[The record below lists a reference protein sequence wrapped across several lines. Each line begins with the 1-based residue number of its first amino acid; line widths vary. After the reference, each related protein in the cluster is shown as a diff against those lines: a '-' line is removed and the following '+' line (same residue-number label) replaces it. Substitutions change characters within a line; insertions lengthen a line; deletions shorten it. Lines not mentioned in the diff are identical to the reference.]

1 MSILDKLYNDKARI
15 ETEIKLIRKQIRNAS
30 RSEKRIEQKLI
41 NKKIEESHIE
51 NLLKLKD
58 EKQRR
63 SSRKNIK
70 QETLSTGEGES
81 DRRTTPNKRIQKS
94 KDNQRIQERGGED
107 RPESRKEKRPNTL
120 AEREVDPGEALPG
133 NGRNSRLRG
142 KQGSESVPA
151 SKTDR
156 RKDSY
161 YIARTN
167 RKSREK
173 DTYESSE
180 TEGSESSDENEM
192 D

>member
-1 MSILDKLYNDKARI
+1 MSILDKLYNDRTRI

-41 NKKIEESHIE
+41 DKKIEESHIE

-58 EKQRR
+58 EKERR

-70 QETLSTGEGES
+70 QETIQTGQGES
-81 DRRTTPNKRIQKS
+81 DTRTTPNKRLPKS
-94 KDNQRIQERGGED
+94 KDNQRIQEGGGED
-107 RPESRKEKRPNTL
+107 RPKGRKEKRPDPL
-120 AEREVDPGEALPG
+120 ATREVDSGEALHG
-133 NGRNSRLRG
+133 NRKNSRLRG
-142 KQGSESVPA
+142 EQGSESLPTPQ
-151 SKTDR
+151 KNR
-156 RKDSY
+156 QRDSY

-167 RKSREK
+167 RKSRKE
-173 DTYESSE
+173 DPDESSQ

>member
-30 RSEKRIEQKLI
+30 RCEKRIEQKLI
-41 NKKIEESHIE
+41 DKKIEESHIE

-63 SSRKNIK
+63 SSRKDIK
-70 QETLSTGEGES
+70 QETISTSEGAHNT
-81 DRRTTPNKRIQKS
+81 RTTTNKRLPKS
-94 KDNQRIQERGGED
+94 KDNQRIQEGEWED
-107 RPESRKEKRPNTL
+107 RPESRKEKRTNPL
-120 AEREVDPGEALPG
+120 ATRKMDTGEALPG
-133 NGRNSRLRG
+133 KRRNNRLRG
-142 KQGSESVPA
+142 EQRSESVSS

-167 RKSREK
+167 RKSGEE
-173 DTYESSE
+173 DLDESSE